1 MNKKIITWVICF
13 ILVLPILAYIAWI
26 FMKVKPI
33 NVLIIVSCCYIVIQ
47 LLTKIKRNGQNERYI
62 YRYA

>member
-47 LLTKIKRNGQNERYI
+47 LLTKIKRNG
-62 YRYA
+62 